1 VNTFVEIARE
11 EVAVRHFATSAQPP
25 RATPVFSQNISS
37 SHTLQ
42 PTRSFLLGDTPGA
55 LLEGL
60 RCFPTACP
68 LPLRLEGYGKPPT
81 PQEINSGIKKIVLD
95 VMAMLFRKH
104 EVLTCKT

>member
-1 VNTFVEIARE
+1 MNTFVEIARE
-11 EVAVRHFATSAQPP
+11 EVAVRHLATSAQPP
-25 RATPVFSQNISS
+25 RATLVPATKVSSPPTLHPIRSS
-37 SHTLQ
+37 SL
-42 PTRSFLLGDTPGA
+42 PDTPGA